1 MATQYFRSKKPGV
14 YYDCNFEELE
24 SGEGEYHAASGKGPG
39 RLRRSAMFTSGE
51 IRECETQLEPSPR
64 ALSAT
69 ELELLALARAE
80 VQAER
85 LAEAEAKAKAKKEA
99 DAKAKAE
106 AEAKK
111 NKPKEY

>member
-51 IRECETQLEPSPR
+51 IRECETQLEPSPK
-64 ALSAT
+64 ALSPE
-69 ELELLALARAE
+69 ELEELAL
-80 VQAER
+80 
-85 LAEAEAKAKAKKEA
+85 
-99 DAKAKAE
+99 AKAE
-106 AEAKK
+106 AEAEILEVAEAIKENEAKAKAEKK
-111 NKPKEY
+111 AEAKAKKAKPKEY

>member
-1 MATQYFRSKKPGV
+1 MATQYFRSKKPGL

-51 IRECETQLEPSPR
+51 IRECETQLEPSPK
-64 ALSAT
+64 ALSPE
-69 ELELLALARAE
+69 ELEELALARAE
-80 VQAER
+80 YQAER
-85 LAEAEAKAKAKKEA
+85 LAEAEAKREADAKAKKEA
-99 DAKAKAE
+99 E
-106 AEAKK
+106 AEK